1 MNQEQRGSE
10 KLMASCSGVTALSQA
25 EIEQVAGGEGGI
37 WRAFP
42 HGMPG
47 IELVTQGG
55 LFYNSPLKVDL
66 AQHLGLNVR
75 KPDYL
80 YESPR
85 G

>member
-10 KLMASCSGVTALSQA
+10 KLMASCTGVTALSQA

-37 WRAFP
+37 WKVFP

-47 IELVTQGG
+47 IELVHHVD
-55 LFYNSPLKVDL
+55 LYYNSPAKLDL
-66 AQHLGLNVR
+66 AEHLGLNVR

-80 YESPR
+80 YERPR